1 MNKKWIRHL
10 TVLLMALVL
19 LFTSGCG
26 CARVDTTAQDD
37 AQTRAM
43 EAGTEGAAE
52 QAAEPEV
59 LLPEELIVGNT
70 TAMRGDF
77 FSDVFGNSTSDIDV
91 RALIHG
97 YDLVD
102 WDQGQGE
109 YTLDPTVVSH
119 CEVTDDQNG
128 NRVYELTLCDDLK
141 YSDGS
146 KITSRDYAFSLLLR
160 LSPQLQEIGG
170 TVTRSE
176 HLLGGKA
183 YASGDSSVLAGVRLP
198 DDSHISITLN
208 REYLPF
214 YYEEGLLLCNP
225 YPISAIA
232 PGCTVKDDGDG
243 AYIDGDFTA
252 EVLRQTILDPV
263 SGYNSHPSVTSGPY
277 VLKSF
282 DGTTAHFER
291 NSNYKGTWVA
301 DEFTLF
307 MDEDCLTY
315 AQDEEGNELIL
326 AKPSIEKIEYTLA
339 DNATAEKDLAEGRLH
354 VLNKAT
360 SGPVIESLLE
370 NEDLDYEL
378 YDRVGLS
385 FITFS
390 FEYPAVQ
397 DTAVRQAI
405 AWCMDRDQMTKDYCG
420 EEGTRVDGY
429 YGIGQWE
436 YQTVSGQ
443 AGYPVLKGYE
453 EDGREAAEPDGTERF
468 RNRYARSEDEYKQ
481 MIKEWKALTLEG
493 LTEYK
498 LDTKKA
504 NDLLDKAG
512 WTLNAD
518 GERRQAGSDEIRCK
532 KVDGELVALDLKL
545 MLPAGS
551 RFAETL
557 KANAMP
563 NLKACG
569 IGLTLVEK
577 DMPDLLS
584 EFYRQTDRSTEMIF
598 LGSNY
603 AVLYDPAVTV
613 STEMEEGLRQWN
625 TMYSSDK
632 DLYKLAADLRK
643 TEPDDMFT
651 YLKKWISFQERFNQV
666 LPAIP
671 VYSNTYY
678 DFYIPVLKGYRVDS
692 HTTWAQ
698 AIVGAQLS
706 AD

>member
-1 MNKKWIRHL
+1 MNNKRIRYL
-10 TVLLMALVL
+10 TVLVMALVL

-26 CARVDTTAQDD
+26 CARVDTVQED
-37 AQTRAM
+37 AQTRNM

-91 RALIHG
+91 RTLIHG
-97 YDLVD
+97 FDLVN
-102 WDQGQGE
+102 WDQGQDE

-119 CEVTDDQNG
+119 FEVTEDANK

-141 YSDGS
+141 FSDGT
-146 KITSRDYAFSLLLR
+146 KITAKDYAFSLLLR

-170 TVTRSE
+170 TVTRSD
-176 HLLGGKA
+176 HLLGGRA
-183 YASGDSSVLAGVRLP
+183 YAAGESSVLAGVRLL
-198 DDSHISITLN
+198 DDNRLSITLN

-214 YYEEGLLLCNP
+214 YYEEALLLCNP
-225 YPISAIA
+225 YPISVIA

-243 AYIDGDFTA
+243 VYIEGDFTA

-282 DGTTAHFER
+282 DGTTAHFES

-307 MDEDCLTY
+307 MDEDSLTR

-326 AKPSIEKIEYTLA
+326 ARPSIEKIEFTLA

-360 SGPVIESLLE
+360 SGPVIENLLE
-370 NEDLDYEL
+370 NGDMDYEL

-390 FEYPAVQ
+390 FEYPAVREA
-397 DTAVRQAI
+397 AVRQAI

-436 YQTVSGQ
+436 YQTVTGQ

-453 EDGREAAEPDGTERF
+453 EDDREAAEPDGTERF
-468 RNRYARSEDEYKQ
+468 QNRYARSEDEYKQ
-481 MIKEWKALTLEG
+481 MIKQWKALTLDG

-498 LDTKKA
+498 VDTKKA
-504 NDLLDKAG
+504 NDLLDQAG
-512 WTLNAD
+512 WTLNAN
-518 GERRQAGSDEIRCK
+518 GEPRQAGSEEIRCK
-532 KVDGELVALDLKL
+532 MVDGELVALDLKL

-551 RFAETL
+551 RMAETL
-557 KANAMP
+557 TANAVP

-577 DMPDLLS
+577 AMPELLS
-584 EFYRQTDRSTEMIF
+584 EYYRQSERSTEMIF

-603 AVLYDPAVTV
+603 AVPYDPAVTV
-613 STEMEEGLRQWN
+613 SAETEEGRRQWN
-625 TMYSSDK
+625 TMYSDDA
-632 DLYKLAADLRK
+632 DLYRLADDLRR
-643 TEPDDMFT
+643 TEPDDMFM
-651 YLKKWISFQERFNQV
+651 YMKKWILFQERFNTV

-678 DFYIPVLKGYRVDS
+678 DFFIPQLKGYRVNA

-698 AIVGAQLS
+698 AIVGATLS